1 MDDANYPPDRMDEPG
16 SDPSSI
22 PPKVLDSILAAL
34 ARDAAKIL
42 RDHPL
47 AAIVGI
53 VAEGGTIECRRVR
66 TLIEP
71 GTDAELEA
79 KTFAGVVPAS
89 SLTKILDHTFP
100 PEAIAWI
107 MEHEAGGK
115 LQILVCT
122 QDAVRVATV
131 VIPGAPGHHKSAD

>member
-1 MDDANYPPDRMDEPG
+1 MDAHPEPSDDASAKALEP
-16 SDPSSI
+16 
-22 PPKVLDSILAAL
+22 VLAAL

-42 RDHPL
+42 REHPL

-66 TLIEP
+66 TLVEQ
-71 GTDAELEA
+71 GTGQELGTE
-79 KTFAGVVPAS
+79 TFAGIVPTTA
-89 SLTKILDHTFP
+89 LQKILDQTFP
-100 PEAIAWI
+100 PEAISWI

-115 LQILVCT
+115 LQVIICT

-131 VIPGAPGHHKSAD
+131 AIPGAPGHHAAE